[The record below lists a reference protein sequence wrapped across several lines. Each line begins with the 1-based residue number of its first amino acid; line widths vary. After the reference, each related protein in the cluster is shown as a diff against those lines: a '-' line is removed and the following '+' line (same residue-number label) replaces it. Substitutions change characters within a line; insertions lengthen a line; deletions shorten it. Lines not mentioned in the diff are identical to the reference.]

1 MTHCIVKLGLP
12 LLAALTVGC
21 TTMGAGFGSTA
32 SEADPINF
40 NGESSYSVPGAM
52 ASPLSD
58 GNRYNGELFQITENS
73 TFDGAGPR
81 WSVRFPGWSDEDH
94 WSVVPSPSVINHSAG
109 PTVANALCAKW

>member
-32 SEADPINF
+32 SEADPINL
-40 NGESSYSVPGAM
+40 NGESAYSVPGAM
-52 ASPLSD
+52 SSPLSD